1 MNFGDSMIRTLIVDD
16 SAFMRM
22 AIRSMLAS
30 SPDIKIVGDACNG
43 KEAIEKSKTLHP
55 DIVIM
60 DVNMPVMDGLTAV
73 KTIMN
78 TDPVP
83 IIMFSTLTAEGSKE
97 ALEALHL
104 GAVDFVTKSESHQEI
119 SKVESE
125 IIEKIKSIHSSNPN
139 ILRLLNM
146 RKFKGEIVRGKWKPP
161 GEDLGILIGSST
173 GGPSSLEQVI
183 PRLSGDLP
191 APVFVV
197 QHMPEGNFCR
207 QLAERLNSLSEL
219 EIKEAVNNEKVR
231 AGVAY
236 IAPGGYH
243 MTVRKALDVIRIK
256 LVKGKPVHAV
266 MPAVD
271 VTAESLLGVYGKN
284 IVASILT
291 GMGSDGASG
300 FKDIRD
306 AGGST
311 IACSEDTCVIFGM
324 PKAAI
329 EAGAIDVVKPI
340 FEIPEEIVKRLEVK
354 CNGK

>member
-1 MNFGDSMIRTLIVDD
+1 MIRTLIVDD

-43 KEAIEKSKTLHP
+43 KEAVDKSKALHP
-55 DIVIM
+55 DIIIM

-73 KTIMN
+73 KTIMS

-83 IIMFSTLTAEGSKE
+83 IIMFSTLTTEGSKE
-97 ALEALHL
+97 ALEALQL
-104 GAVDFVTKSESHQEI
+104 GAIDFAAKSESHHDVN
-119 SKVESE
+119 KA
-125 IIEKIKSIHSSNPN
+125 EKELTDKIRSIHNSNPN

-146 RKFKGEIVRGKWKPP
+146 RKFKGEVVRGKWKCS
-161 GEDLGILIGSST
+161 GDFGILIGSST

-183 PRLSGDLP
+183 PRLPGDLP

-197 QHMPEGNFCR
+197 QHMPEGAFCK
-207 QLAERLNSLSEL
+207 QLAERLNALSEL
-219 EIKEAVNNEKVR
+219 EIKEATNNEKVV
-231 AGVAY
+231 AGVVY

-243 MTVRKALDVIRIK
+243 MTVRKSLGVVRIK
-256 LVKGKPVHAV
+256 LIKSQPVHAV

-271 VTAESLLGVYGKN
+271 VTAESLLDVYGKN
-284 IVASILT
+284 IVATILT
-291 GMGSDGASG
+291 GMGFDGAAG
-300 FKDIRD
+300 FKKIRD

-311 IACSEDTCVIFGM
+311 IACSEDTCIIFGM

-340 FEIPEEIVKRLEVK
+340 FEIPEEIVRMSEMK

>member
-1 MNFGDSMIRTLIVDD
+1 MIRTLIVDD

-30 SPDIKIVGDACNG
+30 SSDIKIVGDACNG
-43 KEAIEKSKTLHP
+43 KEAVEKAKKLHP

-73 KTIMN
+73 KTIMS

-83 IIMFSTLTAEGSKE
+83 IIMFSTLTTEGSKE

-104 GAVDFVTKSESHQEI
+104 GAIDFVTKSDNRHEVN
-119 SKVESE
+119 KVEGE
-125 IIEKIKSIHSSNPN
+125 LIEKIKGIHKSNPN

-146 RKFKGEIVRGKWKPP
+146 RKFKGEVVRKKW
-161 GEDLGILIGSST
+161 GCSGDFGILIGSST
-173 GGPSSLEQVI
+173 GGPSSLEQLI
-183 PRLSGDLP
+183 PRLPGDLP
-191 APVFVV
+191 AAVFVV

-207 QLAERLNSLSEL
+207 QMAERLDFLSEL
-219 EIKEAVNNEKVR
+219 EVKEAKNNEKIKN
-231 AGVAY
+231 GVVY

-243 MTVRKALDVIRIK
+243 MKVRKAMDVIRIK
-256 LVKGKPVHAV
+256 LVKGQPVHAV

-271 VTAESLLGVYGKN
+271 VTAESLLDVYGKN

-291 GMGSDGASG
+291 GMGNDGAYG
-300 FKDIRD
+300 FKMIKD

-311 IACSEDTCVIFGM
+311 IACSEDTCVVFGM
-324 PKAAI
+324 PKTAI
-329 EAGAIDVVKPI
+329 EYGAIDVVKPI
-340 FEIPEEIVKRLEVK
+340 FEIPEEIVNRLEVK

>member
-1 MNFGDSMIRTLIVDD
+1 MIRTLIVDD

-30 SPDIKIVGDACNG
+30 SPDIKIAGDACNG
-43 KEAIEKSKTLHP
+43 KKAVDKSKSLHP
-55 DIVIM
+55 DIIIM

-73 KTIMN
+73 KTIMS

-83 IIMFSTLTAEGSKE
+83 IIMFSTLTVEGSKE
-97 ALEALHL
+97 ALEALQL
-104 GAVDFVTKSESHQEI
+104 GAIDFVPKSESHHDVN
-119 SKVESE
+119 K
-125 IIEKIKSIHSSNPN
+125 IEKELVDKIRNIHSSNPS
-139 ILRLLNM
+139 ILRLINM
-146 RKFKGEIVRGKWKPP
+146 RKFKGEVVRGKWSCA
-161 GEDLGILIGSST
+161 GDFAVLIGSST

-183 PRLSGDLP
+183 PRLPGDLP

-197 QHMPEGNFCR
+197 QHMPEGNFCK
-207 QLAERLNSLSEL
+207 QLAERLNFLSEL
-219 EIKEAVNNEKVR
+219 EIKEARNNEKVT
-231 AGVAY
+231 AGVVY

-243 MTVRKALDVIRIK
+243 MTVKKALGVTRIK
-256 LVKGKPVHAV
+256 LIKSQPVHAV

-271 VTAESLLGVYGKN
+271 VIAESMLDVYGKN
-284 IVASILT
+284 IVAAILT
-291 GMGSDGASG
+291 GMGFDGAAG
-300 FKDIRD
+300 FKKIRD

-329 EAGAIDVVKPI
+329 AAGGIDTVKPI
-340 FEIPEEIVKRLEVK
+340 FEIPEEIVRMSEVK

>member
-1 MNFGDSMIRTLIVDD
+1 MIRTLIVDD

-43 KEAIEKSKTLHP
+43 KEAVEKSKALHP
-55 DIVIM
+55 DIIIM

-73 KTIMN
+73 KTIMS

-83 IIMFSTLTAEGSKE
+83 IIMFSTLTVEGSKE
-97 ALEALHL
+97 ALEALQL
-104 GAVDFVTKSESHQEI
+104 GAIDFAPKSESHQDVN
-119 SKVESE
+119 KSE
-125 IIEKIKSIHSSNPN
+125 RELVDKIRNIHSSNPN
-139 ILRLLNM
+139 ILRLINM
-146 RKFKGEIVRGKWKPP
+146 RKFKGEVVRGKWTRTCDF
-161 GEDLGILIGSST
+161 GVLIGSST

-183 PRLSGDLP
+183 PRLPGDLP

-197 QHMPEGNFCR
+197 QHMPEGNFCK
-207 QLAERLNSLSEL
+207 QLADRLNFLSEL
-219 EIKEAVNNEKVR
+219 EIKEAINNEKV
-231 AGVAY
+231 ATGVVY

-243 MTVRKALDVIRIK
+243 MTLRKALGVVRIK
-256 LVKGKPVHAV
+256 LVKGQPVHAV

-271 VTAESLLGVYGKN
+271 VTAESMLEVYGKN
-284 IVASILT
+284 IVATILT
-291 GMGSDGASG
+291 GMGFDGAAG
-300 FKDIRD
+300 FKKIYDE
-306 AGGST
+306 GGST

-329 EAGAIDVVKPI
+329 EAGAIDVIKPI
-340 FEIPEEIVKRLEVK
+340 FEIPEEIVRMSEVK

>member
-1 MNFGDSMIRTLIVDD
+1 MIRTLIVDD

-30 SPDIKIVGDACNG
+30 SLDIKIVGDACNG
-43 KEAIEKSKTLHP
+43 KEAVEKAKTLHP
-55 DIVIM
+55 DIIIM

-83 IIMFSTLTAEGSKE
+83 IIMFSTLTTEGSKE

-104 GAVDFVTKSESHQEI
+104 GAIDFTAKSESHHDVNKAEAELI
-119 SKVESE
+119 D
-125 IIEKIKSIHSSNPN
+125 KIKNIHGSNPN

-146 RKFKGEIVRGKWKPP
+146 RKFKGEVVRGKWKCT
-161 GEDLGILIGSST
+161 GDFGILIGSST
-173 GGPSSLEQVI
+173 GGPSSLEQVVT
-183 PRLSGDLP
+183 RLPGDLP

-197 QHMPEGNFCR
+197 QHMPEGGFCR
-207 QLAERLNSLSEL
+207 QLAERLNFLSEL
-219 EIKEAVNNEKVR
+219 EIKEARNNEKVKS
-231 AGVAY
+231 GVVY

-243 MTVRKALDVIRIK
+243 MTVRKALDIVRIK
-256 LVKGKPVHAV
+256 LIKGQPVHAV

-271 VTAESLLGVYGKN
+271 VTAESMLDVYGKN

-291 GMGSDGASG
+291 GMGCDGASG
-300 FKDIRD
+300 LKKIRD

-324 PKAAI
+324 PRAAI

-340 FEIPEEIVKRLEVK
+340 FEIPEEIVNKLEAK

>member
-1 MNFGDSMIRTLIVDD
+1 MIRTLIVDD

-43 KEAIEKSKTLHP
+43 KEAVEKSKALHP
-55 DIVIM
+55 DIIIM

-73 KTIMN
+73 KTIMS

-83 IIMFSTLTAEGSKE
+83 IIMFSTLTVEGSKE
-97 ALEALHL
+97 ALEALQL
-104 GAVDFVTKSESHQEI
+104 GAIDFAPKSESHQDVN
-119 SKVESE
+119 KSE
-125 IIEKIKSIHSSNPN
+125 KELVDKIRNIHSSNPN
-139 ILRLLNM
+139 ILRLINM
-146 RKFKGEIVRGKWKPP
+146 RKFKGEVVRGKWK
-161 GEDLGILIGSST
+161 GAGDFGILIGSST
-173 GGPSSLEQVI
+173 GGPSTLEQVL
-183 PRLSGDLP
+183 PRLPGDLP

-197 QHMPEGNFCR
+197 QHMPEGNFCK
-207 QLAERLNSLSEL
+207 QLADRLNFLSEL
-219 EIKEAVNNEKVR
+219 KIKEAINNEKVS
-231 AGVAY
+231 AGVVY

-243 MTVRKALDVIRIK
+243 MTLRKALGVVRIK
-256 LVKGKPVHAV
+256 LVKGQPVHAV

-271 VTAESLLGVYGKN
+271 VTAESLLEVYGKN
-284 IVASILT
+284 IVATILT
-291 GMGSDGASG
+291 GMGFDGAAG
-300 FKDIRD
+300 FKKIRD

-311 IACSEDTCVIFGM
+311 IACSEDTCIIFGM

-340 FEIPEEIVKRLEVK
+340 FEIPEEIVRMSEVK

>member
-1 MNFGDSMIRTLIVDD
+1 MIRTLIVDD

-30 SPDIKIVGDACNG
+30 SSDIKIVGDACNG
-43 KEAIEKSKTLHP
+43 KEAVEKAKTLHP
-55 DIVIM
+55 DIIIM

-83 IIMFSTLTAEGSKE
+83 IIMFSTLTTEGSKE

-104 GAVDFVTKSESHQEI
+104 GAIDFTAKSESHHDVN
-119 SKVESE
+119 KAESE
-125 IIEKIKSIHSSNPN
+125 LIDKIKNIHSSNPN

-146 RKFKGEIVRGKWKPP
+146 RKFKGEVVRGKWRCT
-161 GEDLGILIGSST
+161 GNFGILIGSST

-183 PRLSGDLP
+183 TRLPGDLP

-197 QHMPEGNFCR
+197 QHMPEGSFCR
-207 QLAERLNSLSEL
+207 QLAERLNFLSEL
-219 EIKEAVNNEKVR
+219 EIKEARNNEKVI
-231 AGVAY
+231 AGVVY

-243 MTVRKALDVIRIK
+243 MTVRKALDVTRIK
-256 LVKGKPVHAV
+256 LIKSKPVHAV

-271 VTAESLLGVYGKN
+271 VTAESMLDVYGKN

-291 GMGSDGASG
+291 GMGCDGASG
-300 FKDIRD
+300 FKKIRD

-324 PKAAI
+324 PRAAI

-340 FEIPEEIVKRLEVK
+340 FEIPEEIVKKLEAK

>member
-1 MNFGDSMIRTLIVDD
+1 MIRTLIVDD

-43 KEAIEKSKTLHP
+43 KEAVEKSKALHP
-55 DIVIM
+55 DIIIM

-73 KTIMN
+73 KTIMS

-83 IIMFSTLTAEGSKE
+83 IIMFSTLTTEGSKE
-97 ALEALHL
+97 ALEALQL
-104 GAVDFVTKSESHQEI
+104 GAIDFTAKSESHHDVNKAEREL
-119 SKVESE
+119 VD
-125 IIEKIKSIHSSNPN
+125 KIRNIHSSNPN
-139 ILRLLNM
+139 ILRLINM
-146 RKFKGEIVRGKWKPP
+146 RKFKGEVVRGKWKCT
-161 GEDLGILIGSST
+161 GNFGVLVGSST

-183 PRLSGDLP
+183 PRLPADLP

-197 QHMPEGNFCR
+197 QHMPEGGFCR
-207 QLAERLNSLSEL
+207 QLAERLNFLSEL
-219 EIKEAVNNEKVR
+219 EVKEARNNEKVN
-231 AGVAY
+231 AGVVY

-243 MTVRKALDVIRIK
+243 MTVRKALDIVRIK
-256 LVKGKPVHAV
+256 LVKGQPVHAV

-271 VTAESLLGVYGKN
+271 VTAESVLDVYGKN
-284 IVASILT
+284 IVAAILT
-291 GMGSDGASG
+291 GMGVDGAAG
-300 FKDIRD
+300 FKKIRD

-329 EAGAIDVVKPI
+329 EAGGIDIVKPL
-340 FEIPEEIVKRLEVK
+340 FEIPEEIVRMSEVK
-354 CNGK
+354 CSGK

>member
-1 MNFGDSMIRTLIVDD
+1 MIRTLIVDD

-30 SPDIKIVGDACNG
+30 SPDIKIIGDACNG
-43 KEAIEKSKTLHP
+43 KEAVEKSKALHP
-55 DIVIM
+55 DIIIM

-73 KTIMN
+73 KTIMS

-83 IIMFSTLTAEGSKE
+83 IIMFSTLTVEGSKE
-97 ALEALHL
+97 ALDALQL
-104 GAVDFVTKSESHQEI
+104 GAIDFVPKSESHHDVNKIE
-119 SKVESE
+119 KEL
-125 IIEKIKSIHSSNPN
+125 IEKIKNIHNSNPN
-139 ILRLLNM
+139 ILRLINM
-146 RKFKGEIVRGKWKPP
+146 RKFKGEVVRGKWKLT
-161 GEDLGILIGSST
+161 GDFGILIGSST
-173 GGPSSLEQVI
+173 GGPSTLEQVI
-183 PRLSGDLP
+183 PRLPGNLP
-191 APVFVV
+191 APVFVI
-197 QHMPEGNFCR
+197 QHMPEGNFCK
-207 QLAERLNSLSEL
+207 QLADRLNFLSEL
-219 EIKEAVNNEKVR
+219 EIKEAKNNEKVN

-243 MTVRKALDVIRIK
+243 MTVRKALGVVRIK

-271 VTAESLLGVYGKN
+271 VTAESLLEAYGKN
-284 IVASILT
+284 IVAAILT
-291 GMGSDGASG
+291 GMGFDGAAG
-300 FKDIRD
+300 FKKIRD

-340 FEIPEEIVKRLEVK
+340 FEIPEEIVRMSEVK